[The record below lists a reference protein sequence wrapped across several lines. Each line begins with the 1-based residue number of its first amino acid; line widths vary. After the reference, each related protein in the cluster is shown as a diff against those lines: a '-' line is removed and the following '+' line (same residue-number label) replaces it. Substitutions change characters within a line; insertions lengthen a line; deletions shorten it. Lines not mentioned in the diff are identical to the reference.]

1 MTTTENTVED
11 KVLSILVDITD
22 TDEVRRNL
30 DLALFDQGVLDS
42 FSMVELIIW
51 LSDDFG
57 IKISPAEIN
66 RDDWSS
72 PRKIIAY
79 VQQRCSND

>member
-1 MTTTENTVED
+1 MTTTDTTIED
-11 KVLSILVDITD
+11 KVLDTLTNITD
-22 TDEVRRNL
+22 SEEVRHNL
-30 DLALFDQGVLDS
+30 DLALFDLGVLDS
-42 FSMVELIIW
+42 FGMVELIMW

-57 IKISPAEIN
+57 LKISPAEIN

-79 VQQRCSND
+79 VQQRLRP